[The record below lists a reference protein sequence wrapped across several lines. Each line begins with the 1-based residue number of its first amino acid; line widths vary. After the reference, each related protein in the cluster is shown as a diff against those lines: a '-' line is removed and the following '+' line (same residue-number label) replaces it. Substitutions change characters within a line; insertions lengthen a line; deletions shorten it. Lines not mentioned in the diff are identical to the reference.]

1 MIEIKICGIKALEEI
16 ESLNILKPDYAG
28 FIFTESKRKI
38 DLNDAEK
45 LISKLDK
52 KIKRVGV
59 FRNNSLEDIISVLN
73 KVDLDVVQLHGDEDL
88 NFIDTLKRKIDKN
101 ILIFKA
107 FSVEESYNIKTFIN
121 DNLFIN
127 IDKIIIDGAV
137 PGSGNTY
144 DIDKILN
151 LTDYIKKKTE
161 FFLSG
166 GLNIENVVSRI
177 KKVYPDGIDIS
188 SGVEGKNHIKSYEKM
203 KKLIDNVRALN

>member
-45 LISKLDK
+45 LILKLDK

-121 DNLFIN
+121 DSLFIN
-127 IDKIIIDGAV
+127 IDKIIIDGQV
-137 PGSGNTY
+137 PGSGKAYNINKLSNLVN
-144 DIDKILN
+144 DIRE
-151 LTDYIKKKTE
+151 KTS

-166 GLNIENVVSRI
+166 GLNPENVVSRI
-177 KKVYPDGIDIS
+177 KKVYPSGVDIS
-188 SGVEGKNHIKSYEKM
+188 SGVEGENYIKSYEKM